1 LGVLGCRVWLAVVA
15 LAWIVAEIFRARDAS
30 EKGPLGGGGGGV
42 AAAVVAAVVAAD
54 SMCCCVELI
63 HRARM
68 GSRKVGGR
76 RDTGHRSSRAERAI
90 DLLIV
95 TAGWGCDNL
104 AFSVRLG

>member
-1 LGVLGCRVWLAVVA
+1 MGVLGCRVWLAAVA
-15 LAWIVAEIFRARDAS
+15 WAWIMAEVFWARDAS
-30 EKGPLGGGGGGV
+30 KGAPLGGGSVVVV
-42 AAAVVAAVVAAD
+42 AVDAAV

-76 RDTGHRSSRAERAI
+76 RDTVCRRSRAERNI

-95 TAGWGCDNL
+95 MAGWGRDD
-104 AFSVRLG
+104 RG

>member
-1 LGVLGCRVWLAVVA
+1 MGVLGCRVWLAVVA
-15 LAWIVAEIFRARDAS
+15 LAWIVAEIFWARDAS
-30 EKGPLGGGGGGV
+30 EKGPLGGGGG
-42 AAAVVAAVVAAD
+42 VVAAVVAAD

-95 TAGWGCDNL
+95 TAGWGCDN
-104 AFSVRLG
+104 RD